1 MLGTLEG
8 PATGFRKINLN
19 EELKSKNGLLMAVS
33 TLKQNELV
41 ATPVPW
47 TASTSPVSAAAATVD
62 HLAMAGLATNAIQ
75 II

>member
-1 MLGTLEG
+1 M
-8 PATGFRKINLN
+8 R
-19 EELKSKNGLLMAVS
+19 VS

-62 HLAMAGLATNAIQ
+62 HLAMAGLATNAIFQ
-75 II
+75 QKFIDLQWK